1 MIKKIPR
8 EKANFNS
15 KKKTWTTQLTLLVFL
30 FFLLGNFRTNGQC
43 SNYQVYESF
52 NGSSIPSSGGT
63 WAETS
68 ITFGT
73 TFPRTGNNSIVF
85 NAANDAIRTPLISNP
100 GIFSFWYRR
109 NNNTT
114 SHSFAIQTSPD
125 GTTWTTRGTTTT
137 PTEVYQQY
145 TIDIGALGLT
155 NIYIRIL
162 DTRASGTHN
171 RIVDDISWTSTV
183 ASNNTLIPSL
193 TSCSQTITCG
203 TTYTFTDAGGQN
215 DTYNISTD
223 YTITFT
229 PSVST
234 NKIQMVFSAFATENN
249 YDGMVIYNGPNTSSP
264 IIASALPAGT
274 SAVNCPAGSFYGTTS
289 PGTITSTDTSGAIT
303 IRFRSDGSTN
313 LAGWIAS
320 VSCITIPSC
329 VAPSSQASA
338 FTLGTIT
345 SGAVPATFSGT
356 ANGYLV
362 IRSNSSTPPS
372 QPVNGTTYSAANI
385 ATLGSGLTFVQSG
398 TSTSIAGTG
407 LTGNTQYYYFIY
419 AYNNTSCSGG
429 PVYNSSGP
437 LVGNGTT
444 CPAVPNSVNTSGITS
459 NSFTLNWAYP
469 TGGTSGTVTY
479 SIQVT
484 TDAGYTSN
492 ISGSPFGISAPT
504 TSLNVTGLS
513 VGTTYYYR
521 ILAGNGC
528 NSSYITGSVLIP
540 VANDNCSGATSLTVN
555 PNTTCTVTTTG
566 SSVGATQSQA
576 GCAGTADDDVWYSF
590 VATSTSHIVTATPG
604 TISDIVLQVF
614 SGSCGS
620 LTSLA
625 CIDATVSTP
634 ETTTLTGLTP
644 GNTYYV
650 RIYSYGSSSGQGTF
664 TICVTTQTPC
674 IAPSSQA
681 SGLVIGT
688 VTSSDIP
695 ASFTGSA
702 DGYLVIR
709 STSSTPPSTPVNG
722 VIYSAANV
730 ATLGAG
736 LTFVQTG
743 SSTSITG
750 SGLNGNTQYYYYI
763 YAYNNTNCSGGPI
776 YNSGTPLSGS
786 AVTCP
791 TAPNPVT
798 VTGTTTNSFTLNW
811 TTPTGGGYAP
821 ITYSIQI
828 TTDTDYTTNIPG
840 SPFSLSSPTTSLNVT
855 GLNPSSTYYYRILAN
870 NGCNSPYSS
879 GNTTTTLTND
889 ECSSAIPLSISSTC
903 NYSYYSNNGA
913 TASSGVPAPGCA
925 SYSGGD
931 VWFSAVVPA
940 NGIIEIDT
948 DDSVMTDSGMAI
960 YSGSCGSLTLIE
972 CDDDDSANGLMSYIT
987 RSGLTPGSTIYIRV
1001 WEYGNDNN
1009 GSFGICV
1016 SSPVPPINDDPCG
1029 AIDLNV
1035 NTSCSY
1041 QSFSTSGATPTTAVT
1056 APSCGNYL
1064 GGDVWFSATVP
1075 SNGIIRIDTNSNAI
1089 TDGSLAVYTGNCG
1102 SLSLLQCDADSS
1114 NNGLMPYLNL
1124 TGLTPG
1130 STIYIRF
1137 WESGNDV
1144 FGTFSICLSTDCTSG
1159 NGSGTLTTAC
1169 PDILAGGLGLSGSDP
1184 SPITCSSSTCVD
1196 LEAEYLQLG
1205 DTSNYTVESIP
1216 YNPPYQFS
1224 CLANPVSV
1232 NVDDVWSPVV
1242 NLPFNFCFYGS
1253 NYNQCVIGSNG
1264 VLTFNTSYASTSS
1277 GYAFNDNI
1285 PNNTDDQ
1292 LVGNAIFGVFHDIDP
1307 SEGGEVGWEL
1317 VTLDTGCRALVAS
1330 WYNVPMFSDNSILYT
1345 GMMVLYEETNIIDV
1359 YVKEKKI
1366 DNNNVSPWNN
1376 GNAIIGLQNATRTQA
1391 VVAPNRNGL
1400 STNWNATNEAWRFTP
1415 AGTSIT
1421 SIKWYEGSGTS
1432 GTMLGS
1438 TDTINVCPASTTTYT
1453 AEVTYNMCSGAVV
1466 KVLDET
1472 TVVVSNA
1479 KIWNGTVDND
1489 WNKNN
1494 NWTPSGIPN
1503 NTDCVKIPV
1512 TANNPV
1518 ISGTNYVGYAGSL
1531 LVYNGA
1537 SLTINSNNAIAV
1549 TDWVNVETGGTFL
1562 INNNASLVQINN
1574 TTNTGNIIYKRNAS
1588 IRKLDYVYWS
1598 SPVANYVINNIA
1610 APLSF
1615 GAIYKWN
1622 TTVANSNGGQ
1632 GNWNPASGD
1641 IMTAGKGYIA
1651 SAPNSFS
1658 ATTNTTFYGSFTGV
1672 PHNGP
1677 ITIGISRGSDTN
1689 TAYHVGLNGTEI
1701 NNYSDNW
1708 NLLGNPYPSAIR
1720 ASQFLFDN
1728 NTKIMGN
1735 VRLWTH
1741 GTLPTNISSP
1751 FYGSFVY
1758 NYSPGD
1764 YLTYN
1769 FTGTSCCPVAGA
1781 DLFIGSGQGFFVQM
1795 VDGPT
1800 ASDNVTFNNNLRSTS
1815 YTNSNFYRLA
1825 NSNATESYV
1834 DSIERNRIW
1843 LDIVNSSNRSDRT
1856 LFGYIQDATM
1866 AEDNFFDCLTQ
1877 NTGDL
1882 RIYSLI
1888 NDKKYIIQGRSLPF
1902 DVNDEV
1908 PIGIN
1913 VPTTGSY
1920 SIGLAAVDGLFDQQN
1935 IYLKDLLLNT
1945 IHDLKAAPYQF
1956 TASAGNYNDRFRVVY
1971 LTAALGNNDF
1981 DYNNEVKVMTNESLS
1996 VSSSHQIIESVI
2008 VYNVLGQ
2015 ELARYENVNN
2025 TGLTLSNVRKNNTTL
2040 LLKITLDNGITTFRK
2055 VIY

>member
-1 MIKKIPR
+1 MIKKLL
-8 EKANFNS
+8 
-15 KKKTWTTQLTLLVFL
+15 KKKPRHSYRFTREVLPLTFFMVLFILLSNVSSHA
-30 FFLLGNFRTNGQC
+30 QC
-43 SNYQVYESF
+43 LNYQVYESF
-52 NGSSIPSSGGT
+52 NGTSTPTSGGT
-63 WAETS
+63 WAENS
-68 ITFGT
+68 ITHGNNI
-73 TFPRTGNNSIVF
+73 PRTGGSSITF

-100 GIFSFWYRR
+100 GIFSFWYVR
-109 NNNTT
+109 NNNNNT
-114 SHSFAIQTSPD
+114 HSFAIQTSPD
-125 GTTWTTRGTTTT
+125 GTAWTTQGTTPQ
-137 PTEVYQQY
+137 PTATYQQY
-145 TIDIGALGLT
+145 SLNVGALGLT
-155 NIYIRIL
+155 NVYIRIL
-162 DTRASGTHN
+162 DTRPSGTN
-171 RIVDDISWTSTV
+171 LRVVDDISWTSTV
-183 ASNNTLIPSL
+183 SSNNTVIPAL
-193 TSCSQTITCG
+193 ANCTQTISCG
-203 TTYTFTDAGGQN
+203 TTYTFNDAGGQN
-215 DTYNISTD
+215 DAYNSATD

-229 PSVST
+229 PSVAT
-234 NKIQMVFSAFATENN
+234 NKIQMVFSAFNTENN

-274 SAVNCPAGSFYGTTS
+274 DGVNCPVGSYYGNTN
-289 PGTITSTDTSGAIT
+289 PGTIISTDASGAIT
-303 IRFRSDGSTN
+303 IRFRSDASTER
-313 LAGWIAS
+313 AGWLAS
-320 VSCITIPSC
+320 VSCITIPNC
-329 VAPSSQASA
+329 IAPTNQASA
-338 FTLGTIT
+338 FSLGTVT
-345 SGAVPATFSGT
+345 SSSLPATFSGT

-362 IRSNSSTPPS
+362 IRSTSNTPPS

-385 ATLGSGLTFVQSG
+385 ATLGSGFSFVQSSN
-398 TSTSIAGTG
+398 STTITGTG

-429 PVYNSSGP
+429 PVYNTSGP

-444 CPAVPNSVNTSGITS
+444 CPAVPNSVNTSSITS
-459 NSFTLNWAYP
+459 SSFTLNWAYP
-469 TGGTSGTVTY
+469 TGGTSAAVSYT
-479 SIQVT
+479 IQIT

-492 ISGSPFGISAPT
+492 ITGSPFSISAPT
-504 TSLNVTGLS
+504 TNLNVTGLS

-521 ILAGNGC
+521 ILARNGC
-528 NSSYITGSVLIP
+528 NSSYVNGSILIP
-540 VANDNCSGATSLTVN
+540 LPNDNCSGAISLNVN
-555 PNTTCTVTTTG
+555 SGTTCTVTTAG

-590 VATSTSHIVTATPG
+590 VATTTSHIVTATPG
-604 TISDIVLQVF
+604 TITDIVLQVF
-614 SGSCGS
+614 SGTCGS
-620 LTSLA
+620 LSSLA
-625 CIDATVSTP
+625 CVDATISSP

-644 GNTYYV
+644 GNTYFV
-650 RIYSYGSSSGQGTF
+650 RVFSYDSSSGQGTF
-664 TICVTTQTPC
+664 TLCITTQPPC
-674 IAPSSQA
+674 IAPSNQA
-681 SGLVIGT
+681 SVLVIGT
-688 VTSSDIP
+688 VTSNSIP
-695 ASFTGSA
+695 ATFTGSA

-709 STSSTPPSTPVNG
+709 STSSTPPSPPVNG
-722 VIYSAANV
+722 VIYSAANIG
-730 ATLGAG
+730 TLGAG
-736 LTFVQTG
+736 LTFVQSG
-743 SSTSITG
+743 NSTSITG
-750 SGLNGNTQYYYYI
+750 TGLNGNTRYYYYI
-763 YAYNNTNCSGGPI
+763 FAYNNANCTGGPI
-776 YNSGTPLSGS
+776 YNTSGPLSGN

-791 TAPNPVT
+791 AAPNPVT
-798 VTGTTTNSFTLNW
+798 ITGTTTNSFTLNW
-811 TTPTGGGYAP
+811 TTPTGGGFAP
-821 ITYSIQI
+821 ISYSIQI
-828 TTDTDYTTNIPG
+828 TTDIGYTTNIPG
-840 SPFSLSSPTTSLNVT
+840 SPFSLTAPTTNLNVT
-855 GLNPSSTYYYRILAN
+855 GLNPSTTYYYRILAT

-879 GNTTTTLTND
+879 GSTSTTLTND
-889 ECSSAIPLSISSTC
+889 NCNTAIPLSISSTC
-903 NYSYYSNNGA
+903 SYTYYTNNGA

-931 VWFSAVVPA
+931 VWFSVVVPA

-948 DDSVMTDSGMAI
+948 DDAIMLDSGMEI
-960 YSGSCGSLTLIE
+960 YSGTCGSLTLIE
-972 CDDDDSANGLMSYIT
+972 CDDDDSANDAMSYIS

-1016 SSPVPPINDDPCG
+1016 SSPVPPVNDNPCG

-1035 NTSCSY
+1035 NTSCSF
-1041 QSFSTSGATPTTAVT
+1041 QTFSTSGATNTTAVT
-1056 APSCGNYL
+1056 APSCGSYA
-1064 GGDVWFSATVP
+1064 GGDIWFSATVP
-1075 SNGIIRIDTNSNAI
+1075 SNGIVRIDTNSNTI
-1089 TDGSLAVYTGNCG
+1089 TDGSMAVYSGNCG
-1102 SLSLLQCDADSS
+1102 SLTLLQCDTDSS
-1114 NNGLMPYLNL
+1114 TNGLMPFLNL

-1159 NGSGTLTTAC
+1159 NGSGTPTTAC

-1184 SPITCSSSTCVD
+1184 SPISCSVSSCVD

-1205 DTSNYTVESIP
+1205 NTSNYTVESIP
-1216 YNPPYQFS
+1216 YNPPYQFN

-1232 NVDDVWSPVV
+1232 NVDDVWSPVI
-1242 NLPFNFCFYGS
+1242 NLPFNFCFYGTS
-1253 NYNQCVIGSNG
+1253 FNQCVIGSNG
-1264 VLTFNTSYASTSS
+1264 ILTFNTSHASTAS

-1330 WYNVPMFSDNSILYT
+1330 WNNVPMFSDNSILYT

-1366 DNNNVSPWNN
+1366 DNNNISPWNN

-1400 STNWNATNEAWRFTP
+1400 STNWNATNEAWRFVP
-1415 AGTSIT
+1415 SGTSIT

-1432 GTMLGS
+1432 GTLLGS
-1438 TDTINVCPASTTTYT
+1438 TDTISVCPTATTTYT
-1453 AEVTYNMCSGAVV
+1453 AEVTYNMCSGTVV
-1466 KVLDET
+1466 KVTDET
-1472 TVVVSNA
+1472 TVTVANT
-1479 KIWNGTVDND
+1479 KTWNGSVDND
-1489 WNKNN
+1489 WNKSN
-1494 NWTPSGIPN
+1494 NWTPIGIPN
-1503 NTDCVKIPV
+1503 NADCVKIPS
-1512 TANNPV
+1512 TSNNPV

-1531 LVYNGA
+1531 IVFNGA
-1537 SLTINSNNAIAV
+1537 NLTINSNNSIAV
-1549 TDWVNVETGGTFL
+1549 TDWVNVQTGGTFL

-1574 TTNTGNIIYKRNAS
+1574 TSNTGNIIYKRNAS

-1598 SPVANYVINNIA
+1598 SPVANYTINSIA
-1610 APLSF
+1610 SPLSF
-1615 GAIYKWN
+1615 ASIFKWN
-1622 TTVANSNGGQ
+1622 TTLANANGGQ

-1641 IMTAGKGYIA
+1641 IMIAGKGYIA

-1658 ATTNTTFYGSFTGV
+1658 STTNTTFYGSFTGV

-1677 ITIGISRGSDTN
+1677 ISIGISRGSDTN

-1720 ASQFLFDN
+1720 GSQFLFDN

-1735 VRLWTH
+1735 IRLWTH

-1769 FTGTSCCPVAGA
+1769 FTGTSCCPAAGA

-1795 VDGPT
+1795 VDGPA
-1800 ASDNVTFNNNLRSTS
+1800 ASDNVSFNNNLRSTS

-1825 NSNATESYV
+1825 NSNSAESYV
-1834 DSIERNRIW
+1834 DSMERNRIW
-1843 LDIVNSSNRSDRT
+1843 LDIVNSSSRSDRT

-1866 AEDNFFDCLTQ
+1866 AEDSFFDCLTQ

-1888 NDKKYIIQGRSLPF
+1888 NDKKYIIQGRALPF

-1913 VPTTGSY
+1913 VPTTGNY
-1920 SIGLAAVDGLFDQQN
+1920 SIGLAAVDGLFEQQN

-1945 IHDLKAAPYQF
+1945 THDLKTAPYQF
-1956 TASAGNYNDRFRVVY
+1956 TANAGNYNDRFRVVY
-1971 LTAALGNNDF
+1971 LTAALGNNNFDF
-1981 DYNNEVKVMTNESLS
+1981 NNEIKVITNESLS
-1996 VSSSHQIIESVI
+1996 VSSSHQIMQSVI

-2015 ELARYENVNN
+2015 EIDRYDNANS
-2025 TGLTLSNVRKNNTTL
+2025 TFLTLSNVRKNNTTL
-2040 LLKITLDNGITTFRK
+2040 LLKIKLDNGITTVRK